1 MVERPTYTRQDTGS
15 SPVLER
21 KDASAVE
28 SESGLIPEC
37 IAQSGRPPPRK
48 GDGGR
53 LESHGG
59 VILLCCPQGRRK
71 MNAEGTNRKLEPP
84 PV

>member
-1 MVERPTYTRQDTGS
+1 MVEQPYDKRPVAGS

-28 SESGLIPEC
+28 AESGLIPGC
-37 IAQSGRPPPRK
+37 FGTIGASDVPQGQMRSVGFARW
-48 GDGGR
+48 GCS
-53 LESHGG
+53 LY
-59 VILLCCPQGRRK
+59 CPQGRRK
-71 MNAEGTNRKLEPP
+71 MNAERPNCKLDSP

>member
-1 MVERPTYTRQDTGS
+1 MVERRTCNSKVAGAIPAS
-15 SPVLER
+15 ER
-21 KDASAVE
+21 KDASAIE
-28 SESGLIPEC
+28 AESGLIPEC
-37 IAQSGRPPPRK
+37 FAQSGRLLPCK
-48 GDGGR
+48 GGGGR

-71 MNAEGTNRKLEPP
+71 MNAERTNRKLESP